1 MNKIDDEIF
10 LIKFKINRQILEFSF
25 EFLPMTLNFV
35 KNVTDLIEMMGKRKS
50 RKNGTVLLFQID
62 SNIGGKGSPI
72 NPG

>member
-1 MNKIDDEIF
+1 
-10 LIKFKINRQILEFSF
+10 
-25 EFLPMTLNFV
+25 MTLNFV